1 MEGMGNSLSVVDICW
16 MVVPI
21 LPGLVNVYSLLF
33 KMTIEIVDLP
43 IDSLVILIFH
53 SFLYVYQ
60 KLSTC
65 SVLFIFY
72 LEPKTSLAR
81 KSLSPPR
88 LGWPLSG
95 CPPRRGGE
103 SPVLASTWQM
113 SKTAL
118 QNAWMMK

>member
-16 MVVPI
+16 MIVPI

-65 SVLFIFY
+65 SVLLSFTWSPKLLWRVNRY
-72 LEPKTSLAR
+72 LR
-81 KSLSPPR
+81 H
-88 LGWPLSG
+88 GWAG
-95 CPPRRGGE
+95 RCP
-103 SPVLASTWQM
+103 A
-113 SKTAL
+113 AL
-118 QNAWMMK
+118 QGAAASVRS